1 MVYVALGLFWGLL
14 CGGWFSGDCW
24 TLVCCLVYCRLE
36 FVVSLFWGGCLIL
49 WVLGG
54 VGCPVPG
61 GLWVF
66 ILVWF
71 ERFGVVAGLGGGLGR
86 LRRGCLLASWGFW
99 SCLIWFVLELW
110 LLAWGGLVA
119 VDAVLFCVI
128 SLVFGFLWVC
138 VP

>member
-14 CGGWFSGDCW
+14 CGGWFSGGCW

-49 WVLGG
+49 WVLGWREVSSSG
-54 VGCPVPG
+54 WLMGFHSCVV
-61 GLWVF
+61 WV
-66 ILVWF
+66 VWA
-71 ERFGVVAGLGGGLGR
+71 VAGLGGGLGR

-119 VDAVLFCVI
+119 VDAVPFCVI